1 MELQVPHSICPKVS
15 QEGVLWRETA
25 RDRRNIEDAVQL
37 EEDKDSRSR
46 GVPGPCAY
54 AGKYPAQ
61 LKCITV
67 HGVLERKEQ
76 FDDIRQTCKLEV
88 QVWQQTFLA

>member
-1 MELQVPHSICPKVS
+1 MESQVPHSICPKVS

-46 GVPGPCAY
+46 GVPGPCTHVSGDTSEGGSVELHGILK
-54 AGKYPAQ
+54 GK
-61 LKCITV
+61 
-67 HGVLERKEQ
+67 E
-76 FDDIRQTCKLEV
+76 
-88 QVWQQTFLA
+88 